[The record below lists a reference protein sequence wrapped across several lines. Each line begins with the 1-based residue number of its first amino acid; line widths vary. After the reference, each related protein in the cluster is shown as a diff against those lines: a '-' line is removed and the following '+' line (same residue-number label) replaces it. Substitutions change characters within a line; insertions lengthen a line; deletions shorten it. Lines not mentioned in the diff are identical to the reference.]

1 MIVCDKCGAG
11 VRSENR
17 FELHL
22 ASKECS
28 TKSVPLMMAD
38 YCDKCANVIRSALVD
53 VIRSARFPLKSDKAA
68 EVTPEMRAAMDK
80 LRPAPITGADL
91 LAQLVEENKV

>member
-22 ASKECS
+22 ASKECKGDS
-28 TKSVPLMMAD
+28 KPIIAAD
-38 YCDKCANVIRSALVD
+38 YCDKCVSVVRGKLADVMRDARGKPFLANG
-53 VIRSARFPLKSDKAA
+53 
-68 EVTPEMRAAMDK
+68 AAMEK
-80 LRPAPITGADL
+80 PATNGADL